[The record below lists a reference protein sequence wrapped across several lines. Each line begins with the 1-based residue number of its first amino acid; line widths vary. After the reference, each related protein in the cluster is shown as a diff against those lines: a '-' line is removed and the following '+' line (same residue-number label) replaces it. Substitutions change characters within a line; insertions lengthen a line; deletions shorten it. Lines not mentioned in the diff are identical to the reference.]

1 MPLAVFDGAG
11 EGGAPDAGGTGLH
24 EEGGALGERGAGR
37 HDVVDEQDRAPPD
50 PRGAHDGE
58 GVAEVVLAGVAGEAG
73 LVFGVEGADERGV
86 VEAAVEAL
94 REGLGEKGALVV
106 AAFAQTVGMERNGD
120 DDIDFGE
127 GELRAH
133 RPLQEVHQ
141 ILAKPGRPVELEVL
155 DQLADGA
162 LVEKRAAGACVV
174 RRFLLA
180 GLADERMDK
189 YSSI

>member
-1 MPLAVFDGAG
+1 M
-11 EGGAPDAGGTGLH
+11 
-24 EEGGALGERGAGR
+24 
-37 HDVVDEQDRAPPD
+37 
-50 PRGAHDGE
+50 
-58 GVAEVVLAGVAGEAG
+58 
-73 LVFGVEGADERGV
+73 FGVEGADERGV

-127 GELRAH
+127 GELCAH

-141 ILAKPGRPVELEVL
+141 VLAKPGRPVELEVL

-162 LVEKRAAGACVV
+162 LVEKCAAGACVV

-180 GLADERMDK
+180 GLADERMVDRRGDGRAADAARAAGLVEGK
-189 YSSI
+189 GGEAARAEMPSGAVGRARTSFDRADAWPHKVGKPVEDAHGEMKWLTT